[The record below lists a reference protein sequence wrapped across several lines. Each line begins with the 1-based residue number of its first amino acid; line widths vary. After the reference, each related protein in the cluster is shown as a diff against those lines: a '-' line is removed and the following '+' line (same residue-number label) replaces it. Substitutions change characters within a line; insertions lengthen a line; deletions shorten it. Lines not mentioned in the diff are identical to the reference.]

1 MYLVGGRAIFRI
13 NRGSTY
19 QVPNEWFALAAS
31 IFRAIEAKLDRMA
44 LNANQRQALRDRTS
58 RFQN

>member
-1 MYLVGGRAIFRI
+1 MYLVGGRVIFRI

-19 QVPNEWFALAAS
+19 QIPNEWFALAAS
-31 IFRAIEAKLDRMA
+31 IFRAIAKLDRMA